1 MLPTRTALSCLA
13 RSCCINAAVTAR
25 GMQQLGLLF
34 ALEPALRHLY
44 PDAEAQAQAA
54 AHYSAHSNT
63 HPYMLPFYMGL
74 LLNIEE
80 QVAQGKL
87 PSNALD
93 TVRRT
98 LGTTLSAVGDGFF
111 EGGVFPCW
119 ALCCI
124 CLLLA
129 GHTLP
134 AILLTALLAVALLA
148 FRTGT
153 FFFALRY
160 GLAALA
166 WLKRLGLI
174 NWTGRI
180 KVVNACLLTVA
191 AAMLLP
197 YGGDRHT
204 LLWCMGGGAAVLAAA
219 WIIGRLH
226 LPRIVLWLILL
237 TFLVLMDAGLVGL
250 WTPLPAVRRQETRP
264 RGKTRPAPPQA
275 AGTPRHQPLPQGP
288 PRGGPSGTDRIGR
301 PGRPGRNISWLKFR
315 KRPKAS
321 PFPSRCTRVAGC
333 TRVLPPAWR
342 RRPSIF
348 PPTSRSRATTAPP
361 MPKACWTSSPSPSP
375 QAAP

>member
-180 KVVNACLLTVA
+180 KAVNACLLTVA
-191 AAMLLP
+191 ALRRGPAYAPLVYGRRRCRTGRRLDHRTPAFAAHRALADPADLP
-197 YGGDRHT
+197 RAHGRGAGRPVDAASRGATAGDTAAGAERHGPRRRRRQGRHGTSPCRKVPRAGDRQEQ
-204 LLWCMGGGAAVLAAA
+204 
-219 WIIGRLH
+219 
-226 LPRIVLWLILL
+226 IVS
-237 TFLVLMDAGLVGL
+237 VA
-250 WTPLPAVRRQETRP
+250 
-264 RGKTRPAPPQA
+264 RGD
-275 AGTPRHQPLPQGP
+275 QGEIYH
-288 PRGGPSGTDRIGR
+288 G
-301 PGRPGRNISWLKFR
+301 
-315 KRPKAS
+315 
-321 PFPSRCTRVAGC
+321 
-333 TRVLPPAWR
+333 
-342 RRPSIF
+342 
-348 PPTSRSRATTAPP
+348 
-361 MPKACWTSSPSPSP
+361 
-375 QAAP
+375 

>member
-44 PDAEAQAQAA
+44 PEAEARAQAA
-54 AHYSAHSNT
+54 AHYS
-63 HPYMLPFYMGL
+63 
-74 LLNIEE
+74 E
-80 QVAQGKL
+80 GKL

-124 CLLLA
+124 CFLLA

-134 AILLTALLAVALLA
+134 VILLTVLLAVALLA

-197 YGGDRHT
+197 YSGDRHT

-237 TFLVLMDAGLVGL
+237 TFLVLMDTGLVGL
-250 WTPLPAVRRQETRP
+250 
-264 RGKTRPAPPQA
+264 
-275 AGTPRHQPLPQGP
+275 
-288 PRGGPSGTDRIGR
+288 
-301 PGRPGRNISWLKFR
+301 
-315 KRPKAS
+315 
-321 PFPSRCTRVAGC
+321 
-333 TRVLPPAWR
+333 
-342 RRPSIF
+342 
-348 PPTSRSRATTAPP
+348 
-361 MPKACWTSSPSPSP
+361 
-375 QAAP
+375 

>member
-44 PDAEAQAQAA
+44 PEAQAQAA

-111 EGGVFPCW
+111 EGGLFPCW

-250 WTPLPAVRRQETRP
+250 
-264 RGKTRPAPPQA
+264 
-275 AGTPRHQPLPQGP
+275 
-288 PRGGPSGTDRIGR
+288 
-301 PGRPGRNISWLKFR
+301 
-315 KRPKAS
+315 
-321 PFPSRCTRVAGC
+321 
-333 TRVLPPAWR
+333 
-342 RRPSIF
+342 
-348 PPTSRSRATTAPP
+348 
-361 MPKACWTSSPSPSP
+361 
-375 QAAP
+375 

>member
-148 FRTGT
+148 FCATGWPPWPGSSVWGSST
-153 FFFALRY
+153 
-160 GLAALA
+160 GPAA
-166 WLKRLGLI
+166 
-174 NWTGRI
+174 
-180 KVVNACLLTVA
+180 
-191 AAMLLP
+191 
-197 YGGDRHT
+197 
-204 LLWCMGGGAAVLAAA
+204 
-219 WIIGRLH
+219 
-226 LPRIVLWLILL
+226 
-237 TFLVLMDAGLVGL
+237 
-250 WTPLPAVRRQETRP
+250 
-264 RGKTRPAPPQA
+264 
-275 AGTPRHQPLPQGP
+275 
-288 PRGGPSGTDRIGR
+288 
-301 PGRPGRNISWLKFR
+301 
-315 KRPKAS
+315 
-321 PFPSRCTRVAGC
+321 
-333 TRVLPPAWR
+333 
-342 RRPSIF
+342 
-348 PPTSRSRATTAPP
+348 SRSS
-361 MPKACWTSSPSPSP
+361 MPAC
-375 QAAP
+375 

>member
-1 MLPTRTALSCLA
+1 MIREL
-13 RSCCINAAVTAR
+13 I
-25 GMQQLGLLF
+25 
-34 ALEPALRHLY
+34 
-44 PDAEAQAQAA
+44 
-54 AHYSAHSNT
+54 
-63 HPYMLPFYMGL
+63 
-74 LLNIEE
+74 
-80 QVAQGKL
+80 
-87 PSNALD
+87 
-93 TVRRT
+93 
-98 LGTTLSAVGDGFF
+98 AVGI
-111 EGGVFPCW
+111 GGAAGSAARYAISCW
-119 ALCCI
+119 M
-124 CLLLA
+124 LA

-250 WTPLPAVRRQETRP
+250 
-264 RGKTRPAPPQA
+264 
-275 AGTPRHQPLPQGP
+275 
-288 PRGGPSGTDRIGR
+288 
-301 PGRPGRNISWLKFR
+301 
-315 KRPKAS
+315 
-321 PFPSRCTRVAGC
+321 
-333 TRVLPPAWR
+333 
-342 RRPSIF
+342 
-348 PPTSRSRATTAPP
+348 
-361 MPKACWTSSPSPSP
+361 
-375 QAAP
+375 

>member
-44 PDAEAQAQAA
+44 PEAEARAQAA

-80 QVAQGKL
+80 QVAEGKL

-124 CLLLA
+124 CFLLA

-134 AILLTALLAVALLA
+134 AILLTVLLVVALLA

-180 KVVNACLLTVA
+180 KVVNACLLTGIRSSGVWA
-191 AAMLLP
+191 AALP
-197 YGGDRHT
+197 FWPPPGSS
-204 LLWCMGGGAAVLAAA
+204 GACICRASC
-219 WIIGRLH
+219 
-226 LPRIVLWLILL
+226 
-237 TFLVLMDAGLVGL
+237 
-250 WTPLPAVRRQETRP
+250 
-264 RGKTRPAPPQA
+264 
-275 AGTPRHQPLPQGP
+275 
-288 PRGGPSGTDRIGR
+288 SG
-301 PGRPGRNISWLKFR
+301 
-315 KRPKAS
+315 
-321 PFPSRCTRVAGC
+321 
-333 TRVLPPAWR
+333 
-342 RRPSIF
+342 
-348 PPTSRSRATTAPP
+348 
-361 MPKACWTSSPSPSP
+361 
-375 QAAP
+375 

>member
-1 MLPTRTALSCLA
+1 MLPTQTALSCLA

-44 PDAEAQAQAA
+44 PEAEARAQAA

-80 QVAQGKL
+80 QVAEGKL

-124 CLLLA
+124 CFLLA

-134 AILLTALLAVALLA
+134 VILLTVLLAVALLA

-197 YGGDRHT
+197 YSGDRHT

-237 TFLVLMDAGLVGL
+237 TFLVLMDTGLVGL
-250 WTPLPAVRRQETRP
+250 
-264 RGKTRPAPPQA
+264 
-275 AGTPRHQPLPQGP
+275 
-288 PRGGPSGTDRIGR
+288 
-301 PGRPGRNISWLKFR
+301 
-315 KRPKAS
+315 
-321 PFPSRCTRVAGC
+321 
-333 TRVLPPAWR
+333 
-342 RRPSIF
+342 
-348 PPTSRSRATTAPP
+348 
-361 MPKACWTSSPSPSP
+361 
-375 QAAP
+375 